1 MNEWARR
8 PVGDLIDGLTAG
20 VSVRSV
26 ASTNGGPSVLKT
38 SAVDAGRFDPSEA
51 KTILPADLSRARQ
64 IVLADSMVVSRMNTP
79 ALVGDVGYAPE
90 THKDLYLPDRLWI
103 ARAKRASG
111 TDMRWLTYYFASG
124 PGAGEL
130 RGLATGTSGSMKNIP
145 KDRILGLEIAVPPT
159 TEQQAIADALQ
170 SVDEL
175 TSTLERLIAKKQAFK
190 TGMMQQL
197 LTGRTRLPG
206 FTKSWT
212 HSTLGELGATV
223 RGVSYNPDEDLSRHR
238 ATQTV
243 DLLRANNVQGAEL
256 DLGDVQYVNQLRVRT
271 DQFLRKDDV
280 LICAANGSKR
290 LVGKAARVES
300 EPLERSTFGAFM
312 MVFRPDPS
320 RILPAYS
327 ALHFQTKSYRDLL
340 SVLLAGSSINNLRPS
355 DIALLEIPI
364 PDRDEQIAIVA
375 SIDDLTAQIRI
386 LQTRLGKTQAVKRG
400 MMQQL
405 LTGRTRLPV
414 EAAA

>member
-1 MNEWARR
+1 MSWRETSLGE
-8 PVGDLIDGLTAG
+8 VL
-20 VSVRSV
+20 SVRHGKSQRAV
-26 ASTNGGPSVLKT
+26 ESPSGRYPVLATGGRIGWSQIPLYSKPSVLIGRKGT
-38 SAVDAGRFDPSEA
+38 IDRPQYQDSPFWTVDTLFYTELTKSVDPRFIYYIFQ
-51 KTILPADLSRARQ
+51 TIDWR
-64 IVLADSMVVSRMNTP
+64 SMN
-79 ALVGDVGYAPE
+79 E
-90 THKDLYLPDRLWI
+90 
-103 ARAKRASG
+103 ASG
-111 TDMRWLTYYFASG
+111 VPSLSSSRI
-124 PGAGEL
+124 E
-130 RGLATGTSGSMKNIP
+130 NIGVKLP
-145 KDRILGLEIAVPPT
+145 SLD
-159 TEQQAIADALQ
+159 EQIIIREALDDA
-170 SVDEL
+170 DEL
-175 TSTLERLIAKKQAFK
+175 IKTLERLIAKKQAIK
-190 TGMMQQL
+190 TGMMQRL
-197 LTGRTRLPG
+197 LTARTRLPS
-206 FTKSWT
+206 FTESWT

-223 RGVSYNPDEDLSRHR
+223 RGVGYNPDEDLSRHR
-238 ATQTV
+238 GAQTV

-256 DLGDVQYVNQLRVRT
+256 DLCDVQYVNQLRVRT

-355 DIALLEIPI
+355 DIASFEIPI

-375 SIDDLTAQIRI
+375 SVDDLTAQIRI

-405 LTGRTRLPV
+405 LTGRTRLPL